1 MNSFL
6 LPFLLTIALAIPLLW
21 YHLDGTDPLDIAVR
35 PPSQA
40 EFNFAETQD
49 LLGDPG
55 SGFYPAAGHKVPDS
69 DDALVTIGA
78 GDPGR

>member
-6 LPFLLTIALAIPLLW
+6 LPFLLTVALAVPLLW
-21 YHLDGTDPLDIAVR
+21 YHLDGTDPLDIAAR

-55 SGFYPAAGHKVPDS
+55 SGFYQTKGQEAHDS
-69 DDALVTIGA
+69 DDANLAIRA
-78 GDPGR
+78 GGPGR